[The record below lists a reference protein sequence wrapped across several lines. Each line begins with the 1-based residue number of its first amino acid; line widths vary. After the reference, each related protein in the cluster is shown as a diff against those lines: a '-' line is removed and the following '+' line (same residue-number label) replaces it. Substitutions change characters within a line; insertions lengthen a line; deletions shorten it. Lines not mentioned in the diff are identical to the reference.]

1 MREKMSLNSGM
12 ANSLKNGVLPPNHR
26 ELIRV
31 AERKRVDR
39 LDLATSTPERVPL
52 PPYHREKGGTK
63 VPHGKYSESITHL
76 LSTVCQNRLAM

>member
-39 LDLATSTPERVPL
+39 LVPIETSTHGASPFRPTAKKGDARV
-52 PPYHREKGGTK
+52 
-63 VPHGKYSESITHL
+63 
-76 LSTVCQNRLAM
+76 

>member
-1 MREKMSLNSGM
+1 MSLNSVM

-26 ELIRV
+26 QLIRV

-39 LDLATSTPERVPL
+39 LDLATSTRERVPL

-63 VPHGKYSESITHL
+63 VPHGKYLGSITHT